1 MRRLRPIRDQRG
13 VALVEFTLVLPLLLL
28 LLLGMVEF
36 GRAIN
41 YWIDATHLA
50 NEAARFASVNR
61 NPSADLTL
69 QEYIRSQATTEELR
83 DGDDTD
89 PSGVPT
95 TGRARVCIS
104 FPDADDPEAENPDP
118 GVGDPVRA
126 TVTATFNW
134 LPFLA
139 DALDGVTSTEIVGR
153 ATMRLEAQPD
163 AELAGCSA

>member
-1 MRRLRPIRDQRG
+1 MHRLRPIRDQRG
-13 VALVEFTLVLPLLLL
+13 FALVEFALVLPLLLL

-41 YWIDATHLA
+41 YWIDETHLA

-61 NPSADLTL
+61 NPGTAPATL

-83 DGDDTD
+83 DGDDAD

-95 TGRARVCIS
+95 SGRAQVCIQ
-104 FPDADDPEAENPDP
+104 FPSAGASGTPD
-118 GVGDPVRA
+118 VGDPVEA

-139 DALDGVTSTEIVGR
+139 NALGDMSTQITGR
-153 ATMRLEAQPD
+153 ATMRLEAKPTNVT
-163 AELAGCSA
+163 AGCTT

>member
-1 MRRLRPIRDQRG
+1 MRRQRLIRDQRG
-13 VALVEFTLVLPLLLL
+13 FALVEFALVLPLLLL

-41 YWIDATHLA
+41 YWIDETHLA

-61 NPSADLTL
+61 NPGTAPATL

-83 DGDDTD
+83 DGDDAD

-95 TGRARVCIS
+95 TGRARVCIE
-104 FPDADDPEAENPDP
+104 FPASGTSGGPN
-118 GVGDPVRA
+118 VGDPVEV

-134 LPFLA
+134 LPFVGN
-139 DALDGVTSTEIVGR
+139 ALGDTSTQITGR
-153 ATMRLEAQPD
+153 ATMRLEARPTNV
-163 AELAGCSA
+163 AAGCSS

>member
-1 MRRLRPIRDQRG
+1 MHRPRPIADQRG

-41 YWIDATHLA
+41 YWIDETHLA

-61 NPSADLTL
+61 NPGTAPATL
-69 QEYIRSQATTEELR
+69 QEYIRSQATTTELR
-83 DGDDTD
+83 DGDDAD

-95 TGRARVCIS
+95 TGRADVCIE
-104 FPDADDPEAENPDP
+104 FPTSGQP
-118 GVGDPVRA
+118 GGAAVGDPVQA

-139 DALDGVTSTEIVGR
+139 NALGDTSTEITGR
-153 ATMRLEAQPD
+153 ATMRLEARPTNVT
-163 AELAGCSA
+163 AGCSS